1 MTELETEIAKLRKM
15 SSAQLAV
22 ANNKNKELAK
32 EIERLKA
39 ASPQPDPVP
48 PQVQTNQVIG
58 KLFNALKRGSLVMQ
72 MQSSVIEDH
81 DMT

>member
-1 MTELETEIAKLRKM
+1 M

-22 ANNKNKELAK
+22 ANTKNKELAK

-39 ASPQPDPVP
+39 AGPQADPVP
-48 PQVQTNQVIG
+48 PQVQANQVIG
-58 KLFNALKRGSLVMQ
+58 KLFNAMKRGSLVMQ
-72 MQSSVIEDH
+72 MQSSVIEDE